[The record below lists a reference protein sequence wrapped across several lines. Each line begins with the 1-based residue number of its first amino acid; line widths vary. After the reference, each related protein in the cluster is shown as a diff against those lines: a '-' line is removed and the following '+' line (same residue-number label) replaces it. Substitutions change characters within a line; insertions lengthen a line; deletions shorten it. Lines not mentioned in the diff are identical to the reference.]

1 MDWLE
6 VLNIAIPVVTGAV
19 GWIVGTK
26 KRKNDFLHDMQKSID
41 MLSAENRELLQEL
54 VALRKE
60 NADLNGKLASVN
72 RELSELRD
80 EVKSLR
86 ESKRELKDLRIL
98 RGKYEKILSD
108 NGISYNNQ
116 LS

>member
-1 MDWLE
+1 MDWIELLNV
-6 VLNIAIPVVTGAV
+6 VLPIVSALA
-19 GWIVGTK
+19 GWVVGTR

-41 MLSAENRELLQEL
+41 MLSTENRELLEEL

-98 RGKYEKILSD
+98 RGRYEKMLSD
-108 NGISYNNQ
+108 NGIAYNSQ